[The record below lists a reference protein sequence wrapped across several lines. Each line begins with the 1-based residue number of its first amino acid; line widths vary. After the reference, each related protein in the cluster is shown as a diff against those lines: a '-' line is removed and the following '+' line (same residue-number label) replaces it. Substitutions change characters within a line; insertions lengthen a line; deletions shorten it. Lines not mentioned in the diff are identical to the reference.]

1 VATRGS
7 DLREKIVDA
16 YNDTLCELK
25 LVEGRLFAKGGKCI
39 KPNVPQIHGFFHVTN
54 LDFYRSPENLRWADI
69 MIGDTK
75 FSRRWDDQLAVTVPA
90 AMRAPERSWEMG
102 ANGVTLD
109 VWHNSFLDGKRRWRG
124 GGYQAWWKKESA
136 ESFPEAVG
144 TCKSL
149 ITNGGR

>member
-1 VATRGS
+1 
-7 DLREKIVDA
+7 
-16 YNDTLCELK
+16 
-25 LVEGRLFAKGGKCI
+25 
-39 KPNVPQIHGFFHVTN
+39 
-54 LDFYRSPENLRWADI
+54 
-69 MIGDTK
+69 
-75 FSRRWDDQLAVTVPA
+75 
-90 AMRAPERSWEMG
+90 
-102 ANGVTLD
+102 LD